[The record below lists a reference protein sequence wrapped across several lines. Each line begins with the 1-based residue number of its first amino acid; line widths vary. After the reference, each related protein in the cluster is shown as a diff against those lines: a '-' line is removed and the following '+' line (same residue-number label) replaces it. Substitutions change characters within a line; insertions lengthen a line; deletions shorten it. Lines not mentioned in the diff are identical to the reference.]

1 MFAMF
6 GATVTVPI
14 ITGMDVSLALLSA
27 GIGTIL
33 FYLLTKRKVPVFLG
47 SSFAFLPGILAAGYG
62 QPGNNLA
69 VMIALFSAGCV
80 YLIFAGIIKAIG
92 VEKIKK
98 LFPPIV
104 VGPVIIT
111 IGLTLA

>member
-1 MFAMF
+1 MKKGIITKLKSRPSGKEFLLSLQHMFAMF

-47 SSFAFLPGILAAGYG
+47 SSFAFLPGILAAGFG
-62 QPGNNLA
+62 GNDSTLLSR
-69 VMIALFSAGCV
+69 MCV
-80 YLIFAGIIKAIG
+80 PYICWNYKSDRS
-92 VEKIKK
+92 
-98 LFPPIV
+98 
-104 VGPVIIT
+104 
-111 IGLTLA
+111 